1 MRKFLAALG
10 ATGSRRLERRGR
22 RAVLPSGAARLP
34 PGAQPIDTRV
44 SILEC
49 AGLGSYPLERG
60 IRFRIGRST
69 RSDLVLPISSVS
81 RHHAAIEWGGDA
93 FHCHDLLSQNGTY
106 CNGKRVTCWRLQV
119 GDEIRI
125 GGVSIRFRERSCSP
139 FARFDGTEGWR
150 SACLVKEKAVRSAT
164 LRGDLARVKLQEI
177 VPFLELHR
185 MDGVLEVGGR
195 SGGRIYFSGG
205 EIVQAR
211 KGRRSGVD
219 AFFGLMDLSAGMF
232 LFREGKSP
240 IDRAIRAPATAL
252 ILEALR
258 RRDEWR
264 ERGGGK
270 VKNGAQSAVD
280 SDVLRSNHIS

>member
-10 ATGSRRLERRGR
+10 ATGRPRRLERQPR
-22 RAVLPSGAARLP
+22 RALPSGAERMP
-34 PGAQPIDTRV
+34 PGAQGFDTRV

-106 CNGKRVTCWRLQV
+106 CNGKRVTCWRLRV

-125 GGVSIRFRERSCSP
+125 GGVHIRFRERVCSP
-139 FARFDGTEGWR
+139 FARFDGTEDWR
-150 SACLVKEKAVRSAT
+150 SACLVKEKAVRAAT

-177 VPFLELHR
+177 VPFIELHR

-205 EIVQAR
+205 EIIQAR
-211 KGRRSGVD
+211 KGGRSGVD
-219 AFFGLMDLSAGMF
+219 AFFDLMDLSAGMF
-232 LFREGKSP
+232 LFREGKSQTE
-240 IDRAIRAPATAL
+240 RAIRAPATAL

-264 ERGGGK
+264 ERGGGN
-270 VKNGAQSAVD
+270 VGNGAQSAVG
-280 SDVLRSNHIS
+280 SDALRSNHIS